1 MSVSALEAVVNV
13 LNQRPANGVQTS
25 SNNGDFESYLTQ
37 AIQTA
42 DNQGDDNR
50 AFTDAILSGEL
61 NNLHDATIAAR
72 EAELSLSLVV
82 QVRDRMVEAYNEIMR
97 MQV

>member
-1 MSVSALEAVVNV
+1 MSISAIEAVINV
-13 LNQRPANGVQTS
+13 LNQKPASGVTS
-25 SNNGDFESYLTQ
+25 ADGGFQSYLTQ
-37 AIQTA
+37 AIEA
-42 DNQGDDNR
+42 ANNQGDDNR

-82 QVRDRMVEAYNEIMR
+82 QMRDRMVEAYNEIMR